1 MELSVYLTFF
11 VATTIMIL
19 LPGPSV
25 MLTVSHSLTHGW
37 RLALVTVAGATLGV
51 AVQLGVALAGMSWFL
66 LQMAEWFEWLRWA
79 GVLYLLYLGF
89 QQWRADVVDAG
100 EELPRTSR
108 HALFWQGFVVTVPN
122 PKSILFLAAFMPQ
135 FISLDAPLVPQF
147 IVMVPTFLFI
157 TFFFTGL
164 WAVVADRTRNL
175 FSGAKAL
182 KTRNRISGTIL
193 MGAGLGLAL
202 ARRG

>member
-11 VATTIMIL
+11 VATTVMIL

-25 MLTVSHSLTHGW
+25 MLTVAHALSYGW

-51 AVQLGVALAGMSWFL
+51 GVQLAVALVGMSWFL

-79 GVLYLLYLGF
+79 GVLYLLYLGV
-89 QQWRADVVDAG
+89 QQWRANVDDASG
-100 EELPRTSR
+100 LPTATSR
-108 HALFWQGFVVTVPN
+108 HKLFWQGFVVTVPN
-122 PKSILFLAAFMPQ
+122 PKSLVFLAAFMPQ
-135 FISLDAPLVPQF
+135 FISLETPLAPQF

-157 TFFFTGL
+157 TFVFTGC
-164 WAVVADRTRNL
+164 WAVVADRTRYL
-175 FSGAKAL
+175 FSDAKAL

-193 MGAGLGLAL
+193 IGAGLGLAL
-202 ARRG
+202 ARRS